1 MMIDVWWCGY
11 GIDVVLV
18 YLLYYLLD
26 VWEVLWLDVKLNVW
40 KVVFHV
46 APFSV
51 GARNATIIKYV

>member
-26 VWEVLWLDVKLNVW
+26 VWEVLWLDVKLDVW
-40 KVVFHV
+40 EVVFHV
-46 APFSV
+46 FPFFS
-51 GARNATIIKYV
+51 GRS